1 MEEEKGKDKF
11 PVKDMKLIYA
21 GNLKLIDFIINIYRG
36 LNTVCLKN
44 PENGKIPCNYC
55 NFNQIN

>member
-1 MEEEKGKDKF
+1 VEEEKGKDKF

-21 GNLKLIDFIINIYRG
+21 GNLKLIDFIINIYRE

-44 PENGKIPCNYC
+44 RENGKIPCK
-55 NFNQIN
+55 IL